1 MSPDHVS
8 TIALEGNDFMSRNRI
23 TETQNSA
30 ALLLSPELL
39 EKLGINIGDEVDV
52 SVVDRTLILRSLDEA
67 ERARKIDAA
76 TKTVFENRRSAYEEL
91 ARGAE

>member
-1 MSPDHVS
+1 
-8 TIALEGNDFMSRNRI
+8 MSRNRI

-39 EKLGINIGDEVDV
+39 EKLGINVGDEVDV

-67 ERARKIDAA
+67 ARAQKIGAV
-76 TKTVFENRRSAYEEL
+76 TKIVFERRRSAYEEL